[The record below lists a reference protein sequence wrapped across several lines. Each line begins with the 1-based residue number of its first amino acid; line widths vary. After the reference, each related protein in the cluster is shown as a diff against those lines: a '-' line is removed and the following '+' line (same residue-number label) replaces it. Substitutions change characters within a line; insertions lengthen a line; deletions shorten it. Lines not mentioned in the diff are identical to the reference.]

1 MVIGPLGYHIRLFQ
15 FHHHQHKQNLP
26 SIGFLSS
33 SLSEYMATDDNWG
46 EFQVKFDDPK
56 RSLEEVEAKV
66 SQLEKT
72 QEEVIT
78 KGREMRELTDKCTLN
93 TKLRLE
99 AMEKRQEKM
108 RKVGNGLVIA
118 VLALALFSGSRL
130 LFRQARGWYL
140 KKLGAEKAAK
150 AEEQGESPKS
160 EAPSLRTLRRNRRS
174 HARQWHNYLD
184 HEG

>member
-1 MVIGPLGYHIRLFQ
+1 
-15 FHHHQHKQNLP
+15 
-26 SIGFLSS
+26 
-33 SLSEYMATDDNWG
+33 MATDDNWG
-46 EFQVKFDDPK
+46 EFQVKFDDPEW
-56 RSLEEVEAKV
+56 SLEEVEAKV
-66 SQLEKT
+66 NQLEKT
-72 QEEVIT
+72 QEKVLA
-78 KGREMRELTDKCTLN
+78 KGREMRELADKCTFN

-99 AMEKRQEKM
+99 AMEKQQETM

-130 LFRQARGWYL
+130 LFRQAREYL

-150 AEEQGESPKS
+150 AEEQEGESPKS
-160 EAPSLRTLRRNRRS
+160 EEPSITRLRRNRRS